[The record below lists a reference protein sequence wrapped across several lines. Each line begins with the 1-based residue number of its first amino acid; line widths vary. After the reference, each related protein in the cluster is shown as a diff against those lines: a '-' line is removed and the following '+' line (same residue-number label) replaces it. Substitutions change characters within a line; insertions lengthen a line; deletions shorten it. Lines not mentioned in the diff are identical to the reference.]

1 MRKPNI
7 CIIGATGTLGNKLL
21 KYTFNNKIKINCIT
35 YFNNKNKALNL
46 KKKNNINNCYSLKN
60 EHEKN
65 DFIKYLKLNKLDI
78 IYFLDFGIESLL
90 YVDIILSKNKGS
102 YIAIAN
108 KEMII
113 AGGPF
118 LIDKI
123 EKTKNI
129 LIPLDSEH
137 YSLFNSN
144 IKNNKDNIKKIYI
157 TASGGPFYF
166 NKKINLNDVNLKQ
179 VLNHPKWKMG
189 VNNSIDSSN
198 FINKLLEIYE
208 LSIIYK
214 IDLHKIF
221 FLVSKNAYVHSLIE
235 YKDNTLSLNCFV
247 NDMLITLIRPL
258 SYFFNINLNQKN
270 HEIFN
275 TNNFNIEKFNDKRFK
290 INSLFSKF
298 TKLNHKGILRLVLLN
313 NIAQKRYLNRSLTYN
328 NIIPFINKNL
338 KIIKEVSSF
347 KSFNDILNF
356 VKKLKLEYEKIK

>member
-1 MRKPNI
+1 
-7 CIIGATGTLGNKLL
+7 
-21 KYTFNNKIKINCIT
+21 
-35 YFNNKNKALNL
+35 
-46 KKKNNINNCYSLKN
+46 
-60 EHEKN
+60 
-65 DFIKYLKLNKLDI
+65 
-78 IYFLDFGIESLL
+78 
-90 YVDIILSKNKGS
+90 
-102 YIAIAN
+102 
-108 KEMII
+108 
-113 AGGPF
+113 
-118 LIDKI
+118 
-123 EKTKNI
+123 
-129 LIPLDSEH
+129 
-137 YSLFNSN
+137 
-144 IKNNKDNIKKIYI
+144 
-157 TASGGPFYF
+157 
-166 NKKINLNDVNLKQ
+166 
-179 VLNHPKWKMG
+179 MG